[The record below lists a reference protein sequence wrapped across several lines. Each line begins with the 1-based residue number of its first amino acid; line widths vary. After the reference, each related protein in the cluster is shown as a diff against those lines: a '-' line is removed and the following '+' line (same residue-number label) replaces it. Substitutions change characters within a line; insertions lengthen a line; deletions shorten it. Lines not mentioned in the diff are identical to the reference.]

1 MAALLL
7 RVARQPLLRCK
18 LCTACN
24 DAQAWVRGL
33 SWSSAG
39 RSGEAGQA
47 SEVETGTVSIDRSGL
62 IQPRMHSHKVLAHK
76 EPETHMARHLKAMI
90 QVCLFHGQLL

>member
-7 RVARQPLLRCK
+7 RGARQPLLRCK
-18 LCTACN
+18 LCTACD

-39 RSGEAGQA
+39 RSGEAGQG
-47 SEVETGTVSIDRSGL
+47 SGVETGTISIDRSGL
-62 IQPRMHSHKVLAHK
+62 IQPQMHSHNVLAHK

-90 QVCLFHGQLL
+90 QVRLSLGQLL